1 MTYDL
6 TLGIGAFLYGA
17 MDRILNAV
25 DKDGNP
31 ISLPFKTKYAF
42 QRNMEFLK
50 KPVED
55 YDRTSLIALAM
66 WGTMNEETKDVE
78 LIGEEAHMMYD
89 AMLCEKAS
97 EPLDIQ
103 FMRIP
108 LLEFNRLM
116 DQEMFINLD
125 EVNLF
130 HVYLVDDPEFIEKV
144 RTNMEAK
151 IQEESPESQ
160 EKQPD
165 TENI

>member
-6 TLGIGAFLYGA
+6 TLGIGVFLYGA

-78 LIGEEAHMMYD
+78 LIG
-89 AMLCEKAS
+89 
-97 EPLDIQ
+97 
-103 FMRIP
+103 
-108 LLEFNRLM
+108 
-116 DQEMFINLD
+116 
-125 EVNLF
+125 
-130 HVYLVDDPEFIEKV
+130 
-144 RTNMEAK
+144 
-151 IQEESPESQ
+151 
-160 EKQPD
+160 
-165 TENI
+165 

>member
-1 MTYDL
+1 
-6 TLGIGAFLYGA
+6 
-17 MDRILNAV
+17 
-25 DKDGNP
+25 
-31 ISLPFKTKYAF
+31 
-42 QRNMEFLK
+42 
-50 KPVED
+50 
-55 YDRTSLIALAM
+55 M

-151 IQEESPESQ
+151 IQEE
-160 EKQPD
+160 KQPD